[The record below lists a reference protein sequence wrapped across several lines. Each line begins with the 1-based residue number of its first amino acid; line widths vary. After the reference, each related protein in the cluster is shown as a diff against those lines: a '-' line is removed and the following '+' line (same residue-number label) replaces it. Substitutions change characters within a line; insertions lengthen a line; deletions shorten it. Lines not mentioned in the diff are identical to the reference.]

1 MQNLWY
7 HELHKLEDAFLFN
20 FLMKSEI
27 QVADQAD

>member
-1 MQNLWY
+1 MVQNLWY
-7 HELHKLEDAFLFN
+7 HELHKDAFLFN